1 MKKIWAQIEK
11 YKEIISYLFW
21 GVMTTLVSWLSY
33 SLFALLLRGQA
44 APVTILGFHT
54 SMVVLVSNILSW
66 ICAVSFAFVTNKL
79 WVFESRN
86 WEVRVVMPE
95 LGKFISARLITGV
108 LEIVLVPLLVA
119 VGLNQ
124 MILGIEGM
132 AAKVVVSVL
141 IVVLNYVFSKIFI
154 FKRGKENC

>member
-1 MKKIWAQIEK
+1 MKKIWRQIEK

-33 SLFALLLRGQA
+33 SLFAILLRGQA
-44 APVTILGFHT
+44 ASVTILGFHT

-79 WVFESRN
+79 WVFNSKS
-86 WEVRVVMPE
+86 WSVRVFMPE
-95 LGKFISARLITGV
+95 LGKFISARLVTGL
-108 LEIVLVPLLVA
+108 LEIVLVPLLVGI
-119 VGLNQ
+119 GLNQ
-124 MILGIEGM
+124 TILEIEGM
-132 AAKVVVSVL
+132 AAKVAVSVL

-154 FKRGKENC
+154 FKREK